1 MQFSTKKKLL
11 LQILSDGG
19 FHSGTELAEQLEISR
34 SAIWKQ
40 INALEGYGIEIAAVN
55 GKGYRLHAPIE
66 LLDKTLI
73 LELLPTSIR
82 QHISV
87 FEAHDQIDSTNS
99 YLSALT
105 HNKPESSGVVCLAGQ
120 QTAGKGRR
128 GKQWVSPFGSNIYLS
143 ILWQFQEGPAS
154 LSGLSLAV
162 GVAVIKALKIH
173 QIENVGLKWPND
185 IYWQQKK
192 LGGILVE
199 VSGESN
205 GPCSAVIGLG
215 LNLYLPEQ
223 EASEIEQGWVDT
235 KQILG
240 ASNQV
245 SRNQLLATLIEQ
257 LLDIIAHYTEQSFAQ
272 YRDEWRQFDCM
283 PGQQVS
289 LCMGNR
295 KIDGIVQGIN
305 DDGLLLLKTQNGQ
318 VQSFASGEVSFRR
331 L

>member
-11 LQILSDGG
+11 LDILSDGK
-19 FHSGTELAEQLEISR
+19 FHSGTALAERLELSR

-40 INALEGYGIEIAAVN
+40 INALEEYGVEIVAVN
-55 GKGYRLHAPIE
+55 GKGYRLYAPIE
-66 LLDKTLI
+66 LLDKECITN
-73 LELLPTSIR
+73 LLPMPIK

-87 FEAHDQIDSTNS
+87 LETHDQIDSTNS

-105 HNKPESSGVVCLAGQ
+105 HDQPDSSGVICLAEQ

-128 GKQWVSPFGSNIYLS
+128 GRQWVSPFGSNIYLS

-173 QIENVGLKWPND
+173 HIENVGLKWPND

-223 EASEIEQGWVDT
+223 EASEIEQDWVDI

-240 ASNQV
+240 TSNQL

-257 LLDIIAHYTEQSFAQ
+257 LLSVTAHYTEQSFAQ
-272 YRDEWRQFDCM
+272 YRDEWRQYDCM
-283 PGQQVS
+283 QGQQVS
-289 LCMGNR
+289 LFMGNR
-295 KIDGIVQGIN
+295 KIDGTVQGIN
-305 DDGLLLLKTQNGQ
+305 DDGLLLLKTLDGQ

-331 L
+331 